1 MSHPPRTARPYL
13 VLVGITVGLVILLGV
28 VGTICFMLGLSGYAP
43 LAFGY
48 IPLAVV
54 IAVLVTKR
62 HAWASIG
69 FRRVLPDRTALWA
82 IVLAGTLPLGVV
94 LGAEGISASG
104 AELLMFLGFALLV
117 AFVEEV
123 LFRGV
128 LFTAFSNRGPVVS
141 ILVPSLGFALAHTV
155 TALSP
160 DQDSL
165 AMLRTVV
172 FALVFGAIAALLV
185 RLTSSIWSAIALHAL
200 FDFVGFI
207 VVPRSS
213 AISDLVSIAL
223 AIVIAAALVLM
234 SRRVALRRVTQSR
247 AAQSRAAQSGVAQGR
262 AETPVAV
269 S

>member
-1 MSHPPRTARPYL
+1 MSHAPRAARPYL
-13 VLVGITVGLVILLGV
+13 TLIGITVGLVVLLGA

-48 IPLAVV
+48 IPIALV
-54 IAVLVTKR
+54 IALLVSRR
-62 HAWASIG
+62 HAWAVVG
-69 FRRVLPDRTALWA
+69 FRPARLDCPALWA
-82 IVLAGTLPLGVV
+82 IVLASTLPLAVV
-94 LGAEGISASG
+94 LGAESVAASG
-104 AELLMFLGFALLV
+104 AELLMFAGFALLV

-128 LFTAFSNRGPVVS
+128 LFNAFRSRGPIVS

-165 AMLRTVV
+165 AMLRTVI
-172 FALVFGAIAALLV
+172 FAFAFGVIAALLV
-185 RLTSSIWSAIALHAL
+185 RLTSSIWPAIALHAV

-213 AISDLVSIAL
+213 TVSDIVSIAL
-223 AIVIAAALVLM
+223 ALVVAAALIVIASRVGYQRRAEALV
-234 SRRVALRRVTQSR
+234 
-247 AAQSRAAQSGVAQGR
+247 
-262 AETPVAV
+262 AV
-269 S
+269 N